1 MYKGHSD
8 LSFKSARMSFKWLY
22 KGVLR
27 ETSLKTRLL
36 TGQALLIVSYKT
48 FFIEN
53 MAKNTK
59 EIGDLGEGIAEKW
72 LKSKGFSILDRNY
85 WKKWGEIDIV
95 AKKPFDKA
103 QERGPIIHFVEV
115 KSTERANLRQFKP
128 ENDSYRPEEKV
139 HPQKLK
145 RMSRVIQSYLI
156 EKNIEGEWQFD
167 VLVVYLDP
175 VEKLAKVKYL
185 PNIVL

>member
-1 MYKGHSD
+1 
-8 LSFKSARMSFKWLY
+8 
-22 KGVLR
+22 
-27 ETSLKTRLL
+27 
-36 TGQALLIVSYKT
+36 
-48 FFIEN
+48 

-59 EIGDLGEGIAEKW
+59 EIGDLGEEIAEKW

-85 WKKWGEIDIV
+85 WKKWGEIDIIT
-95 AKKPFDKA
+95 
-103 QERGPIIHFVEV
+103 QQGSTIHFVEV
-115 KSTERANLRQFKP
+115 KSTERGNIRNFKP

-145 RMSRVIQSYLI
+145 RMSRVIQTYLI

-175 VEKLAKVKYL
+175 AEKLAKVKYL

>member
-1 MYKGHSD
+1 VYKGHSI
-8 LSFKSARMSFKWLY
+8 LSFKSARMSFRWLY

-27 ETSLKTRLL
+27 ET
-36 TGQALLIVSYKT
+36 LLIVSYKT
-48 FFIEN
+48 FIIEN

-59 EIGDLGEGIAEKW
+59 EIGDLGEGMAEKW

-95 AKKPFDKA
+95 AKNK
-103 QERGPIIHFVEV
+103 GIIHFVEV
-115 KSTERANLRQFKP
+115 KSTERRNIRNFEP

-139 HPQKLK
+139 HPWKLK
-145 RMSRVIQSYLI
+145 RMSRVIQSYLMEI
-156 EKNIEGEWQFD
+156 PRRGSGREDTEIEWQFD
-167 VLVVYLDP
+167 VLVVYLDSA
-175 VEKLAKVKYL
+175 EKLAKVKYL